1 MATQFQNRLVGTI
14 ILVALAVLFLPNL
27 LDGQK
32 ESYREEFV
40 AIPIQPEMAEPSQQQ
55 AYQPPADLS
64 EEDTEFEIETLP
76 DAVVI
81 KAQDDVEPVNKPA
94 DNAQTAQADTA
105 EKVQTTNP
113 TPEPIKIVTAKP
125 VEKAV
130 TQATPE
136 PVKVAKVKP
145 TPAPEVAKVESTA
158 TPEPLKAGV
167 VKPVAPVA
175 KAEFKDAAWVVQLGA
190 FRNAANVKALVKKL
204 QKAGYTV
211 HTIPA
216 VVTDQSINKVF
227 VGPDVS
233 AQKLEQ
239 KLPALKEL
247 TGLQGRVIAYNPL
260 G

>member
-94 DNAQTAQADTA
+94 DNAQTAQTDTA

-130 TQATPE
+130 TKATPE

-145 TPAPEVAKVESTA
+145 TPTPKVAKVEPKP

-167 VKPVAPVA
+167 VKAVAPVA